1 MAIVA
6 RRGEKSEML
15 PRKQRI
21 YEIVTDSR
29 NHPTAQDVFDA
40 IRGQMPRISLATV
53 YRNLNE
59 LAEEGK
65 IIRIEAGGSPDRFDR
80 SGVPHDHLVCL
91 SCGKIVDMPSIA
103 HCATPPEGCIISFC
117 KLIAYGYCPAC
128 ALQCGNAQEAS
139 QTEVTHGKA
148 G

>member
-1 MAIVA
+1 
-6 RRGEKSEML
+6 ML

-21 YEIVTDSR
+21 YEFVSGSR
-29 NHPTAQDVFDA
+29 VHPTAQDVFDA

-65 IIRIEAGGSPDRFDR
+65 IMRIASAGSPDRFDR
-80 SGVPHDHLVCL
+80 CGEAHDHLVCL
-91 SCGKIVDMPSIA
+91 SCGKVVDMLPIA

-128 ALQCGNAQEAS
+128 ASQCGNAQAAS
-139 QTEVTHGKA
+139 HTEETHGKA